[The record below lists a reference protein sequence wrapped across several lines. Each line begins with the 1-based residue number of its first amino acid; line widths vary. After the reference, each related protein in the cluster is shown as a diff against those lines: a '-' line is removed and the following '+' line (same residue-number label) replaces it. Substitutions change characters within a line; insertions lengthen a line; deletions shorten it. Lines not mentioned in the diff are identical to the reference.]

1 MSKKY
6 IEIKYP
12 KIERDDF
19 IIERDN
25 DETTEYIEL
34 KKDNILISFV
44 VDDDGIYIDLFD
56 SQDDN
61 KKPRAPK
68 GLAYSYLYQCIKLI
82 KNEFLK
88 YKLKYVSLTAGNIS
102 PKHLKFDINKL
113 KSYYRSIGFNFNG
126 DGGSQTIKSFLK
138 IGKTK
143 RKKTFEVEVTTNII
157 LTLFNQCDSKNDLLD
172 IVTLFREDDRID
184 NHLIDCVLVDHY
196 TK

>member
-6 IEIKYP
+6 LEIKYP
-12 KIERDDF
+12 KIEREDF

-34 KKDNILISFV
+34 KKSNVLISFV

-82 KNEFLK
+82 KNNPIIDN
-88 YKLKYVSLTAGNIS
+88 KYVSLTAGNIS

-126 DGGSQTIKSFLK
+126 DGGRQTIKSFLK

-143 RKKTFEVEVTTNII
+143 RKKTFEVEVTTDII
-157 LTLFNQCDSKNDLLD
+157 LALFNQCDSKNDLLD

-184 NHLIDCVLVDHY
+184 NHLIDQVLVFHFS
-196 TK
+196 K